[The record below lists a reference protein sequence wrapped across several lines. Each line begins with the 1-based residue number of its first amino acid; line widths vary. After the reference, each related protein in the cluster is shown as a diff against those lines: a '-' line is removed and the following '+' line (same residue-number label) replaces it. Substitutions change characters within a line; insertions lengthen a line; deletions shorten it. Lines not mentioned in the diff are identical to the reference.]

1 MKRAIALILTLAL
14 LLGASCALAAG
25 NVTIARQGKDGFD
38 DYIESMLVF
47 GDRLLLSSY
56 DKLYTWSQ
64 EGGLVEIEGY
74 DELRQNDFD
83 TENERTL
90 DLGEAQ
96 IELGEGER
104 FYFNGAVYAV
114 DDRLFRS
121 AQIAD
126 DDGVVAVLM
135 VEMIVGEDGSLSLG
149 DVYDLGDELTE
160 DYGDGYAGYSDLSR
174 PCSMDGIVYGL
185 VWGDNGQEIA
195 AVDIENED
203 VDRLTVDWDLSSGS
217 IGSIAPFGDGQLL
230 LIVDDYNGDKPVTDL
245 LVFDPESEETEKL
258 GEMPT
263 IDWETPTALCYDPER
278 GMIYYTLA
286 GSVWR
291 MPLTEEGLGEA
302 EEFADMPVQISN
314 AALLGDLY
322 VTSGFDGVIGRDVT
336 VEKAPEQRLVIE
348 GGSSEMDGAYF
359 SFTEKHPEFMVA
371 LRHSGIEEDDVLQAM
386 MGQQS
391 DVDIYCVSSSEQLY
405 SRLLSRGYM
414 AELGGSEKLT
424 AAVDETYPFLQEL
437 CFKDGEL
444 YAVPLGFY
452 SSAQKISNKLLTEKL
467 GYAQEELP
475 TSWEQVF
482 RVIADLSHG
491 KLEEA
496 PELQILGPG
505 YTRQSV
511 QSSVL
516 YSALSDYFLWLD
528 ADEAHVS
535 RASEVLV
542 RLLDAYNEI
551 DWYGL
556 GLPEEYEED
565 EMWEWNEENILLNY
579 YSLYVDSGWGG
590 VEDEFTP
597 LSIVDG
603 EEPMISADVRLAFV
617 NPFSKHREEAIEYL
631 EMAMDEIEESNLIQM
646 CPNRNDPIESPYYES
661 NLKEIEGTLKDLEE
675 AVAKAE
681 ADEDDEAL
689 EAAKESLSS
698 YQENYEEFKKYG
710 RWEVSPESIARY
722 REMVPYLVPARSSLW
737 SSEDTYSQVD
747 QFIDGAISAEQ
758 LASKL
763 SSTLEAQ
770 RLEGN

>member
-25 NVTIARQGKDGFD
+25 NVTIARRGKDGFD

-56 DKLYTWSQ
+56 DRLYTWSQ

-74 DELRQNDFD
+74 DELRQNDYD
-83 TENERTL
+83 AENERTL

-96 IELGEGER
+96 IDLAEGER

-121 AQIAD
+121 AQITD
-126 DDGVVAVLM
+126 EDGVIAVLM
-135 VEMIVGEDGSLSLG
+135 VELIVGEDGSLSLG
-149 DVYDLGDELTE
+149 EVYDLGDELTE
-160 DYGDGYAGYSDLSR
+160 DYGDGYVGYSDLSA
-174 PCSMDGIVYGL
+174 PCSMDGILYGL

-217 IGSIAPFGDGQLL
+217 IDSIAPFGDGQLL

-245 LVFDPESEETEKL
+245 LAFDPESEETEKL
-258 GEMPT
+258 SEMPT
-263 IDWETPTALCYDPER
+263 IDWETPTAMCYDPER

-291 MPLTEEGLGEA
+291 MPLTEDGLGEA
-302 EEFADMPVQISN
+302 EEFSDMPVSN
-314 AALLGDLY
+314 SNSVLLGDLY
-322 VTSGFDGVIGRDVT
+322 VIGGFDGVIGRDVT

-391 DVDIYCVSSSEQLY
+391 DVDIYCVSSSVQLY
-405 SRLLSRGYM
+405 SRLLARGYM

-424 AAVDETYPFLQEL
+424 AAVGEMYPFLKEL

-444 YAVPLGFY
+444 YAVPLSFY
-452 SSAQKISNKLLTEKL
+452 ADSQKINGKLLTEKL

-556 GLPEEYEED
+556 GLPEEYEEN
-565 EMWEWNEENILLNY
+565 EMWEWDGENILLNY
-579 YSLYVDSGWGG
+579 YGLYVGSSE
-590 VEDEFTP
+590 EDEAFMP

-603 EEPMISADVRLAFV
+603 EEPMISADVQLAFV

-631 EMAMDEIEESNLIQM
+631 EMAMDEIDERNLIQM

-698 YQENYEEFKKYG
+698 YQEYYEEYKQDG
-710 RWEVSPESIARY
+710 RWEVSAEGIARY
-722 REMVPYLVPARSSLW
+722 REMVDYLVPARSSLW

-747 QFIDGAISAEQ
+747 QFIDGVISAEQ